1 VFYIAAGVYLVGVI
15 VLLFFPSSDI
25 EPWAAQKK
33 ETKETKILLQ
43 EESIQL

>member
-1 VFYIAAGVYLVGVI
+1 MFYIAAGVYLVGVI

-33 ETKETKILLQ
+33 ETKEEVLLQ
-43 EESIQL
+43 VESIQL